1 MNGFYTKVKSFFE
14 LKTLFGLS
22 TAIWLITCVKMKAF
36 LSNLRKL
43 VRNNE
48 GAFQNGRICSYGISV

>member
-14 LKTLFGLS
+14 LEGLFALS
-22 TAIWLITCVKMKAF
+22 TGIWLITCVKLKPF
-36 LSNLRKL
+36 LSNLQKL

-48 GAFQNGRICSYGISV
+48 GAFQD

>member
-22 TAIWLITCVKMKAF
+22 TGIWLITCVKMKAF
-36 LSNLRKL
+36 LSNLLKL
-43 VRNNE
+43 V
-48 GAFQNGRICSYGISV
+48 